1 MFKRLIIFTALSLAC
16 PALSVAGDIAREVRG
31 STDNNFFELSLGL
44 GHFEHHRNISFDEDN
59 KDSGLVLGVSWEFHW
74 KGFFTEAIE
83 SANTT
88 LNLGY
93 ALWEN
98 DRWSV
103 DLIAANFSG
112 FSEYDND
119 IIPGLTEEERDRRL
133 SIRDTS
139 SIEGGVRLTHYLD
152 SSIVQFRVEGDYSNA
167 KAGPIASLIL
177 GHAWQVRNWNV
188 YAFSGASWSS
198 RQRNEF
204 LWGITPDEATSRFP
218 VFKARSSVN
227 YLMELGVTRPLSEHW
242 VSRST
247 ITLNRLGRGA
257 SSSPLAAQP
266 LAGSI
271 ETSISYVF

>member
-1 MFKRLIIFTALSLAC
+1 MFKKIIIFAVC
-16 PALSVAGDIAREVRG
+16 SVALPSLSTASDIAREVRG
-31 STDNNFFELSLGL
+31 NAENNFFEISLGL
-44 GHFEHHRNISFDEDN
+44 GHFEEHRNISDDEDHEN
-59 KDSGLVLGVSWEFHW
+59 SGLALGISWEFHW

-93 ALWEN
+93 KLWQS

-112 FSEYDND
+112 FSEDDND
-119 IIPGLTEEERDRRL
+119 IIPGLSEEERNRRL

-152 SSIVQFRVEGDYSNA
+152 NSIIQLRIESDYSNA
-167 KAGPIASLIL
+167 KAGPVASLVF
-177 GHAWQVRNWNV
+177 GHAWQVRNWNI

-198 RQRNEF
+198 RQRNQF
-204 LWGITPDEATSRFP
+204 LWGITPEEETERFP
-218 VFKARSSVN
+218 RFQARSSVN

-242 VSRST
+242 LSRT
-247 ITLNRLGRGA
+247 TATLNHLGRGA
-257 SSSPLAAQP
+257 SSSPLSIQP